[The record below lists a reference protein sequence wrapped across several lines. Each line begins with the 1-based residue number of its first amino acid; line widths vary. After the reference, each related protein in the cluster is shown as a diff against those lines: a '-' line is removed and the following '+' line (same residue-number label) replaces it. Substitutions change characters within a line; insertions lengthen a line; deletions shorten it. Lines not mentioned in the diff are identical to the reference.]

1 MPNAKI
7 NLLVVDDE
15 PSIRML
21 MSHIFTQLGH
31 RVRTAEDGFS
41 ALLEIRQGVPDVI
54 LSDLNM
60 PGMSGFE
67 LLSIVRRRFPSI
79 QVIAMS
85 GAFSGHAVPAGVAA
99 HAFYEKATSLVDLLQ
114 IVNAFTLPEPYLLDQ
129 QRTEP
134 IWITRNGHDPAG
146 TEYVT
151 IACPECLRTF
161 PQVLNE
167 TTVLVQHANC
177 LHCHT
182 LIDYAIVQ
190 PADPASS
197 HRLPSGNQPQMP
209 LGVSHLN

>member
-1 MPNAKI
+1 MLWRVI
-7 NLLVVDDE
+7 STRSNLL
-15 PSIRML
+15 P
-21 MSHIFTQLGH
+21 TQTSL
-31 RVRTAEDGFS
+31 TA
-41 ALLEIRQGVPDVI
+41 LP
-54 LSDLNM
+54 
-60 PGMSGFE
+60 PGGK
-67 LLSIVRRRFPSI
+67 RFFI

-129 QRTEP
+129 QRTAP
-134 IWITRNGHDPAG
+134 IWITRNGHAPAG
-146 TEYVT
+146 TEYVM

-190 PADPASS
+190 PADPASP

-209 LGVSHLN
+209 PWRLSSQLARYSKKGNFKCTK

>member
-41 ALLEIRQGVPDVI
+41 ALLEIRQEVPDVI

-85 GAFSGHAVPAGVAA
+85 GAFSGPAVPAGVAA

-114 IVNAFTLPEPYLLDQ
+114 IVNAFTCRN
-129 QRTEP
+129 RTYSTNNAPRPSRSQE
-134 IWITRNGHDPAG
+134 TD
-146 TEYVT
+146 T
-151 IACPECLRTF
+151 IPQERSTLRS
-161 PQVLNE
+161 L
-167 TTVLVQHANC
+167 A
-177 LHCHT
+177 
-182 LIDYAIVQ
+182 
-190 PADPASS
+190 
-197 HRLPSGNQPQMP
+197 PSA
-209 LGVSHLN
+209 

>member
-21 MSHIFTQLGH
+21 MSHIFTELGH

-41 ALLEIRQGVPDVI
+41 ALLEIRQEIPDVI

-79 QVIAMS
+79 YVIAMS
-85 GAFSGHAVPAGVAA
+85 GAFSAGAVPAGVAA

-114 IVNAFTLPEPYLLDQ
+114 IVTAFTLPEPYLFDQ
-129 QRTEP
+129 QCTAP

-161 PQVLNE
+161 PQVLSE
-167 TTVLVQHANC
+167 ATLLIQQASC

-190 PADPASS
+190 PADTASPHRLLAETS
-197 HRLPSGNQPQMP
+197 HRCP
-209 LGVSHLN
+209 LASPHLN